1 MKNPLKYSLHIM
13 LSAALSLIL
22 SFSALAQNDVI
33 FTIEETEAAIGD
45 TVCVSITVE
54 NFQDIVAMQAS
65 VNFNPF
71 LLEFTDIDDISP
83 ILDLNENNFG
93 FSQVDSGL
101 FRFNFFNASD
111 PFTLA
116 NGSSMFSLCF
126 RPIGQPG
133 SFAPINMSDF
143 PIPIEIIQDFEPID
157 YEVNNGGIQIL
168 QSENF
173 AYIVGSCA
181 ADSTLPNGTVF
192 FELFGE
198 TDEYPVT
205 LEYQHLQSP
214 GLAGDSTF
222 SGPTVF
228 ELNTVPAGFL
238 VYSFSQNGVIFS
250 MDTLE
255 IFDFGGLNPEFDVNP
270 PSCHDSSDGSI
281 ELTGVQP
288 EGIYFVST
296 WGEDGVFETKI
307 EDLTNGTY
315 FHHITDQ
322 GGCSYIDTFVFNT
335 TQLEIESTITDNT
348 CPGDSLGSV
357 LVAGSGGTPFSGN
370 TYRYTWATGEMQ
382 TTINTL
388 RSNLPGGIYM
398 LTTSDRNGCSRTDQ
412 FEVINENEINFSPEI
427 NNVSCFGGE
436 DGGASFTL
444 SYLHQ
449 EGGPEF
455 IFTFSDSLAN
465 IEVDSN
471 LINISPLFGGNYSL
485 TVSDTI
491 EGGCTSTFEFEIL
504 EPDSPLQLEVIE
516 QSDESCQ
523 GETDGRIEVSAS
535 GGMAG
540 PNGEYNFIWT
550 NDVTGP
556 ILDSIGPGEYIVRVT
571 DALGCERSTIVEIG
585 TTIPPVITGLS
596 SQNPSCFDS
605 EDGSIEIEIESG
617 TGGAITINWSSGDL
631 GAQIENLG
639 SGVYTAIVSDEA
651 GCTDEIST
659 ELVAPD
665 SLSLNVV
672 VTNES
677 SSGAFDG
684 EAQISVSGG
693 TATYTYILG
702 ENNPTNNPIFTGLT
716 AGGYCIIV
724 IDANECEA
732 EICFT
737 VDVMTSVID
746 LDKKTIKN
754 LYPNPASDHI
764 TLEIENELQAGSYL
778 EILGIDGRLI
788 RTESINSNQNQI
800 KISLEGFIDGVYYL
814 RLVEGSGIQY
824 LPFSIIR

>member
-1 MKNPLKYSLHIM
+1 MKNPFINSLPIFLTMAFGFM
-13 LSAALSLIL
+13 LSFNS
-22 SFSALAQNDVI
+22 LAQNDVV
-33 FTIEETEAAIGD
+33 FTIEESEAAIGD
-45 TVCVSITVE
+45 TVCLSITVE
-54 NFQDIVAMQAS
+54 NFEEIVSMQAS
-65 VNFNPF
+65 VNFNSF
-71 LLEFTDIDDISP
+71 LLEFIDVDSISP
-83 ILDLNENNFG
+83 ILGLTGNDFG

-101 FRFNFFNASD
+101 LRFNFFNAGQSY
-111 PFTLA
+111 TLA
-116 NGSSMFSLCF
+116 DGSSMFSLCF

-133 SFAPINMSDF
+133 SFAAVNMSDF
-143 PIPIEIIQDFEPID
+143 PIPIEIIQDFEPIG

-168 QSENF
+168 ESDNF
-173 AYIVGSCA
+173 AYIVSSCA

-222 SGPTVF
+222 SGPAFF
-228 ELNTVPAGFL
+228 ELTTVPAGFL

-255 IFDFGGLNPEFDVNP
+255 IFDFGSLNAEFDVNP

-288 EGIYFVST
+288 EEIYFVNT
-296 WGEDGVFETKI
+296 WGEDGVFEIKI
-307 EDLTNGTY
+307 EELTNGTY
-315 FHHITDQ
+315 FHHIIDQ
-322 GGCSYIDTFVFNT
+322 GGCSYIDTFIFNT
-335 TQLEIESTITDNT
+335 TPLEIESTILDNT
-348 CPGDSLGSV
+348 CPGDSLGSI
-357 LVAGSGGTPFSGN
+357 LVAASGGTPFTGN
-370 TYRYTWATGEMQ
+370 TYSYTWATGEMQ

-398 LTTSDRNGCSRTDQ
+398 LTTADRNGCLRTDQ
-412 FEVINENEINFSPEI
+412 FEIINENEINFSPEI

-455 IFTFSDSLAN
+455 IFTFSDTLAN
-465 IEVDSN
+465 LEVDSN
-471 LINISPLFGGNYSL
+471 IINISPLFGGNYSL

-550 NDVTGP
+550 NNVTGP

-585 TTIPPVITGLS
+585 TTIPPVITDLS

-605 EDGSIEIEIESG
+605 EDGSIELEIELG
-617 TGGAITINWSSGDL
+617 TGGALTVNWDSGDV
-631 GAQIENLG
+631 GAIIENLG
-639 SGVYTAIVSDEA
+639 AGVYTAIVSDEA

-684 EAQISVSGG
+684 EVQISVSGG

-716 AGGYCIIV
+716 AGDYCIIV

-737 VDVMTSVID
+737 VDVMTSVND

-754 LYPNPASDHI
+754 LYPNPASDHV
-764 TLEIENELQAGSYL
+764 TVELEDELQAGSYL
-778 EILGIDGRLI
+778 EILGVDGRLL
-788 RTESINSNQNQI
+788 RTESINGNQTQI
-800 KISLEGFIDGVYYL
+800 KISLEGLIDGVYYL
-814 RLVEGSGIQY
+814 RLNEGSSIQY
-824 LPFSIIR
+824 IPFSIIR